1 MVKNKGII
9 EEEVNLETIDQ
20 TDDYVER
27 LSRGY
32 IMGTQKLQNR
42 REIQDELEE
51 AVVERVGKKGKW
63 IVEKLFELIEGVY
76 VVNKL
81 DKKGVAY
88 YKVPPN
94 LQAIIYA
101 LDRVLGKPVA
111 KTEHTEE
118 KRGLLTVEHIIKN
131 LAKPKTAQIMEVN
144 PKKVIEVENQDD

>member
-1 MVKNKGII
+1 MGKNKGII
-9 EEEVNLETIDQ
+9 EEEMNLETIDA

-32 IMGTQKLQNR
+32 ILGTKKLQNR
-42 REIQDELEE
+42 QEIQDELET
-51 AVVERVGKKGKW
+51 AVVSRVGKKGKM
-63 IVEKLFELIEGVY
+63 ITDKLFELIEGVY

-101 LDRVLGKPVA
+101 LDRVLGKPEVQT
-111 KTEHTEE
+111 KHTEE

-131 LAKPKTAQIMEVN
+131 LAKPKPAQVIEIDS
-144 PKKVIEVENQDD
+144 KKVVEVPDED